1 MPGDR
6 RKSATITLAAM
17 AAMAAMAVLAALAC
31 APGASRGDLPNALVL
46 ALARFE
52 TGPSGPTPQPA
63 RLGILVRRGGDWV
76 YRSLDD
82 PDSNVFH
89 KAVAFAPR
97 PGTLGVLTAGGTRA
111 MLKLWLPDGRREV
124 IWQAE
129 FGGRFSRMR
138 DVEVADVYG
147 TGERDLV
154 VATHDQGVVAV
165 VRRDGRGGF
174 RATELDREPGTIVHE
189 VEVGDLD
196 GDGTLEVYATP
207 SSPNL
212 LDGTP
217 QPGRIVR
224 YVPARGDGRA
234 VLADLGD
241 RHAKEILVADVDGD
255 GRDELYAAVEAV
267 SGGRVEVRRYDGA
280 GERQSGATIATLPD
294 ALCRF
299 LTAGDVDGDGA
310 RELVAATHKGGLWL
324 LRPGRDARAPWSAEV
339 VARDSSG
346 FEHAAVLADLD
357 GDRVDELYV
366 ANDGSARV
374 EQYVWQGGRIV
385 RSVLYTHPA
394 GEKTLTWGIVP
405 VPIAALPPG

>member
-1 MPGDR
+1 MPKFQHRSFMAGL
-6 RKSATITLAAM
+6 LAI
-17 AAMAAMAVLAALAC
+17 AASAC
-31 APGASRGDLPNALVL
+31 APSGSPGELPNGLML
-46 ALARFE
+46 AMSRFADGAG
-52 TGPSGPTPQPA
+52 GPVPQPA
-63 RLGILVRRGGDWV
+63 RLGILARRGDAWT
-76 YRSLDD
+76 YRSIDD

-89 KAVAFAPR
+89 RALALTSR
-97 PGTLGVLTAGGTRA
+97 RGELGVLTAGGTA
-111 MLKLWLPDGRREV
+111 AILKLWLPGGRHEV

-138 DVEVADVYG
+138 DVAVADVYG

-165 VRRDGRGGF
+165 VRPDGRGAF
-174 RATELDREPGTIVHE
+174 LVTELDRAADTIVHE

-207 SSPNL
+207 SRPNR

-217 QPGRIVR
+217 QPGSIVR
-224 YVPARGDGRA
+224 YVPARGEGPE

-267 SGGRVEVRRYDGA
+267 SGGRVEVRRFDGA
-280 GERQSGATIATLPD
+280 GVRQRGALVATLPD

-299 LTAGDVDGDGA
+299 LTAGDVEGDGA
-310 RELVAATHKGGLWL
+310 RELVASTHRSGLWL
-324 LRPGRDARAPWSAEV
+324 LRRGNDPRGAWTAES

-346 FEHAAVLADLD
+346 FEHAACLADLD

-366 ANDGSARV
+366 ANDGASRV
-374 EQYVWQGGRIV
+374 DRYAWQGGHAV

-394 GEKTLTWGIVP
+394 EEKQITWD
-405 VPIAALPPG
+405 IAPAPTTALP

>member
-1 MPGDR
+1 
-6 RKSATITLAAM
+6 
-17 AAMAAMAVLAALAC
+17 
-31 APGASRGDLPNALVL
+31 
-46 ALARFE
+46 
-52 TGPSGPTPQPA
+52 
-63 RLGILVRRGGDWV
+63 V

-89 KAVAFAPR
+89 KAVAFAHP
-97 PGTLGVLTAGGTRA
+97 PGTPGVLTAGGTRA

-147 TGERDLV
+147 SGERDLV

-165 VRRDGRGGF
+165 VRPEGRGGF
-174 RATELDREPGTIVHE
+174 RATELDREPTTIVHE

-207 SSPNL
+207 SRPNL

-224 YVPARGDGRA
+224 YVPARGEGRT

-267 SGGRVEVRRYDGA
+267 SGGRVEVRRFDGA
-280 GERQSGATIATLPD
+280 GERQSGTTIATLPD

-310 RELVAATHKGGLWL
+310 RELVAATHKGGVWL
-324 LRPGRDARAPWSAEV
+324 LRRGCDARAPWSAEI
-339 VARDSSG
+339 VARDSTG

-357 GDRVDELYV
+357 GDRTDELYV
-366 ANDGSARV
+366 ANDGALKV

-394 GEKTLTWGIVP
+394 GEKILTWGIVP
-405 VPIAALPPG
+405 VPIAALPQR